1 MKIGIIGTG
10 ISGMLVAYLLHQEH
24 ELTVFEANDYI
35 GGHTHTLPIKING
48 VTYPVDTGFI
58 VFNDW
63 TYPNFQQLLAHLEV
77 SSQPST
83 MSFSVRCEGTGL
95 EYNGTSLNALF
106 AQRRNL
112 LRPSF
117 YRMLRDILRFNRE
130 APHLLAQPGASLS
143 LGCYLDQNQYS
154 QQFVEHYIIP
164 MGAAIWST
172 DPRQMFDF
180 PARYFI
186 QFFHNHGMLSVNE
199 RPQWHVVQGGSQAY
213 VQALTAPYHDCIRL
227 NCPVQRVQREADYVA
242 IQSGQ
247 PGNSATE
254 HFDAVVFA
262 THSDQALHLLADA
275 SDTERAVLG
284 DLPYQENEVVL
295 HTDVNLL
302 PKKRLAWASWNY
314 HLMKDARNRVALT
327 YHMNTLQSL
336 DAPVEFCVTL
346 NRTMDIDPRT
356 ILQRMTYHHPV
367 YTTAGV
373 AAQTKHEQLNGQN
386 RTYFC
391 GAYWGYGFHEDGV
404 KSALAVSQ
412 HFGKGLAGLT

>member
-1 MKIGIIGTG
+1 MKIAIIGTG
-10 ISGMLVAYLLHQEH
+10 ISGMLVAYLLHDEH

-35 GGHTHTLPIKING
+35 GGHTHTIPIEIDG

-63 TYPNFQQLLAHLEV
+63 TYPNFQKLLARLGV
-77 SSQPST
+77 ASQPST
-83 MSFSVRCEGTGL
+83 MSFSVRCERTGL

-117 YRMLRDILRFNRE
+117 YRMLRDILRFNKD
-130 APHLLAQPGASLS
+130 APQLLGQCDNALS
-143 LGCYLDQNQYS
+143 LGCYLNQNQYC
-154 QQFVEHYIIP
+154 QQFIEHYIVP
-164 MGAAIWST
+164 MGAAIWSA

-186 QFFHNHGMLSVNE
+186 QFFHNHGMLSVDE
-199 RPQWHVVQGGSQAY
+199 RPQWRVVQGGSQEY
-213 VQALTAPYHDCIRL
+213 VKALTAPYLDHIRL
-227 NCPVQRVQREADYVA
+227 NCPVHEVRREADHVT
-242 IQSGQ
+242 IQAGQ
-247 PGNSATE
+247 SKHGTTE
-254 HFDAVVFA
+254 KFDAVVFA
-262 THSDQALHLLADA
+262 THSDQALNLLTDT
-275 SDTERAVLG
+275 SDEERAVLSA
-284 DLPYQENEVVL
+284 LPYQENEVVL
-295 HTDVNLL
+295 HTDASLL

-314 HLMKDARNRVALT
+314 HLMKDCMNRVALT

-346 NRTMDIDPRT
+346 NGTADIDPNT
-356 ILQRMTYHHPV
+356 ILRRMVYHHPV
-367 YTTAGV
+367 YTSAGV
-373 AAQTKHEQLNGQN
+373 AAQKKQERLNGQN

-404 KSALAVSQ
+404 KSALAVSR
-412 HFGKGLAGLT
+412 HFGKGLD